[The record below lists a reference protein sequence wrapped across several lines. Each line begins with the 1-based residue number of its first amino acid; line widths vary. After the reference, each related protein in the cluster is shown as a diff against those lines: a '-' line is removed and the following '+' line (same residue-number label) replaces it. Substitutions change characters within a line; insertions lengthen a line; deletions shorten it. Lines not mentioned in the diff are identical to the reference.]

1 MLVTLKNAEEGN
13 SFFGNSDFKFYDL
26 GGKELKFDSLLVDKK
41 QTMSLPFILLLIV
54 ALGAVATLI
63 YLFINRK
70 NAKPKI
76 EEVIPPKNTLEHL
89 FIRAD
94 RADHKILIRD
104 IVSIEGKKDYIK
116 LQLESKAY
124 LVRKNLKT
132 FLSQLPAP
140 KFIRINKSVAINL
153 DKISKIE
160 KNILFLTTGSYH
172 VISKNYIKDINELFI
187 K

>member
-13 SFFGNSDFKFYDL
+13 SFFGNSDYKFYDL

-41 QTMSLPFILLLIV
+41 QTMSLPFLMLLIV
-54 ALGAVATLI
+54 ALGAVGTLI
-63 YLFINRK
+63 YLFLK
-70 NAKPKI
+70 KTKPKT
-76 EEVIPPKNTLEHL
+76 EEVIPPKDTLEHL

-94 RADHKILIRD
+94 RANHKVLIRD
-104 IVSIEGKKDYIK
+104 IISIEGKKDYVK

-132 FLSQLPAP
+132 FLSQLPAH
-140 KFIRINKSVAINL
+140 KFIRISKSVAINL